1 MNPLEWEWA
10 PFKLAVGFI
19 IIYSSQGFGRW
30 KKEWAEF
37 QQTWEFKGNKQ
48 TKSYHINLS
57 TSRQEDILHFQ
68 SRVVTL
74 HNWGLG
80 GHDPA
85 HSLCEPRSLELHS
98 AQFRYLDLGRYRLGL
113 LSEQRHLQWFPHRS
127 HNQSQASCRITPWM
141 ITKGRSWR
149 LFRYRSSFANETVE
163 CLKCNTSCPKSTGL

>member
-19 IIYSSQGFGRW
+19 LTYSSQGFGRW

-48 TKSYHINLS
+48 AKSYHINLS

-68 SRVVTL
+68 SRVVTS

-98 AQFRYLDLGRYRLGL
+98 AQFRHLDLGRYRLGL

-127 HNQSQASCRITPWM
+127 HNQSQASWRITPWM

-149 LFRYRSSFANETVE
+149 LFRYHSSFANEAVE